1 MAKALRG
8 VIDDGTREIPL
19 YNTFGKLI
27 CTVHI
32 RPADVSIIDRYNAL
46 MKGFDSVVAPLK
58 KINIKNDGTATFD
71 RDWEIL
77 KKVEADLMEK
87 INALFDM
94 DDAEKIF
101 ATRNPFSSVGGEFFC
116 IRVLSALG
124 QVITEAIEE
133 EAALSKK
140 RMSKHLKG
148 LEVNENAGESSENT

>member
-19 YNTFGKLI
+19 YNTFGTLI
-27 CTVHI
+27 CKVHI
-32 RPADVSIIDRYNAL
+32 RPADVSIIDRYNEL
-46 MKGFDSVVAPLK
+46 MKNFDTVVAPLK

-94 DDAEKIF
+94 DEAEKIF